1 MTTQQ
6 REQWNSRRLAKL
18 RTGLQRTLVVLSYTS
33 EQDKEEIESRVLDAL
48 REEVANVSDD
58 MIERTSLTRC
68 IEDDMNTDA
77 LVMGVLQEQ
86 QYRNEWGR

>member
-1 MTTQQ
+1 
-6 REQWNSRRLAKL
+6 
-18 RTGLQRTLVVLSYTS
+18 VVLSYTS
-33 EQDKEEIESRVLDAL
+33 EQDKEEIESRVMDAL

>member
-33 EQDKEEIESRVLDAL
+33 EQDKEEIESRVMDAL